1 MRTLLRSDT
10 NTRKDKLVAGL
21 SEMAAKAE
29 DLLREAGAEVEGKLG
44 EAKATLSEAG
54 TAVSDKARH
63 AASATD
69 GYVRE
74 NPWRALGVAAAVG
87 ALLAAILLTTRR

>member
-44 EAKATLSEAG
+44 DAKATLSEAG
-54 TAVSDKARH
+54 TAVSHKARY
-63 AASATD
+63 AAGATD
-69 GYVRE
+69 TYVRE

-87 ALLAAILLTTRR
+87 ALLAILLTMRR